1 MIRQKGLFEFSRS
14 IRLSPAI
21 GDWTTIQYEDEGLN
35 ELNVSSIQNVNF
47 DSLPKEQLKYVH
59 YLHYRLAEK
68 MTKKLSQDM
77 DIKVELHSI
86 EVLQMSYE
94 DFLQMNDEKL
104 VQTNFKFK
112 NNSKVNV
119 LFDWQLAEMVID
131 RLTGGMGESHD
142 AQEFSGL
149 EAAILETQMQEV
161 KPLFVESWKVLS
173 EDEIDVEFS
182 SGHYVQDK
190 KVTLREA
197 YIVFVFNF
205 FFGENDL
212 KKITMAYPNMILRNL
227 LTERKKRHDE
237 LKERIALKTNTTE
250 NIMVPVKATLG
261 KATLP
266 MSALKALHTGDIIP
280 LNATL
285 NSPVTIQ
292 FGDSTA
298 LSGQPGIFNGKACIQ
313 IIQDTESAQQI
324 MQDDVPMKS
333 VNPSLFGGSIDEAEK
348 LVETIDLNENE
359 SETDYGD
366 TEAIEENTHNFDI
379 SEVGT
384 DQDDE
389 YITASNEIEQQQVE
403 AAQEDDTEEDDYFE
417 DDDQNNDQEDDQDE
431 DEEEYST
438 ESNDFD
444 EDDFQNED
452 SENYNFDDD
461 DEDDQEEEANNE
473 DSEEVNIEE
482 NQDDFSWDDLDK

>member
-1 MIRQKGLFEFSRS
+1 MIRQKGLFEFTRS

-47 DSLPKEQLKYVH
+47 DSLPREQLKYVH

-197 YIVFVFNF
+197 YIVFIFNF

-285 NSPVTIQ
+285 NSPITIH

-313 IIQDTESAQQI
+313 IIQDTGLAQQI

-359 SETDYGD
+359 SESDFGD

-384 DQDDE
+384 DQDDD

-403 AAQEDDTEEDDYFE
+403 AAQEDE
-417 DDDQNNDQEDDQDE
+417 QDE

-438 ESNDFD
+438 EYNDFD
-444 EDDFQNED
+444 EEDFENED
-452 SENYNFDDD
+452 SENYNFED
-461 DEDDQEEEANNE
+461 DEEDQEEETNNE
-473 DSEEVNIEE
+473 DSEELSIEE